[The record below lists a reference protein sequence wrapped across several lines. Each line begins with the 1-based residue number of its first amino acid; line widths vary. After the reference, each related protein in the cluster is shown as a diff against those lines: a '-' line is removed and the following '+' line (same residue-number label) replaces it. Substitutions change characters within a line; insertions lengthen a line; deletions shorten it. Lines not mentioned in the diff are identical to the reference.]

1 MIPDYEKITEHIMLS
16 FFFWGG
22 ATMAGVLSAGVG
34 ASKRR
39 SKRKVTDKMKRVGGG
54 GERVACDSLRKRH
67 PLWGSGLFPAGGGEA
82 GGQCGTAGAKRCVY
96 AAKVLRT
103 RSPSRLLR
111 LSRPSAASLW
121 RDAPVRTCP
130 RRARGAGSAP
140 VLRARRSGNS
150 GTRARAGERLP
161 GGTGFRLPR
170 WPPHSRGP
178 AGAGRIPPGAGKI
191 PVMGYSFP
199 LTCNSWHR
207 TMNPPHSA

>member
-82 GGQCGTAGAKRCVY
+82 GGPVRDGWRKEVRVRREGVADEEPV
-96 AAKVLRT
+96 AALEVVQGL
-103 RSPSRLLR
+103 P
-111 LSRPSAASLW
+111 PQALW

-130 RRARGAGSAP
+130 RRARGAGSVP

-178 AGAGRIPPGAGKI
+178 ADAGRIPPVRGK
-191 PVMGYSFP
+191 SR
-199 LTCNSWHR
+199 SWDTLSR
-207 TMNPPHSA
+207 